1 MAARRVPVISG
12 GTPITGWT
20 IYDTQKNI
28 YVADVPA
35 AAVNSRQFYVDGEHQ
50 TRAMTEQSPTD
61 WTLFGTK
68 GYMSPAVTT
77 QEANEYLVLD
87 LGKVRSV
94 NYLTA
99 YSSIQAD
106 KNGRAAGFPQDFTV
120 ETSEDGT
127 AWTVQC
133 EQTGYE
139 SPVVATAA
147 TFNFAPAQARYI
159 KLNATKLGTASRTNP
174 GRYMLAI
181 SELETGLKTGSNTDL
196 SEVVVDYDTNLMTA
210 VEVLGHNENHDWNWL
225 NQTGYGSANLFD
237 NNPDTVVT
245 TGGYYRQQIEVEG
258 VYPWLSTNIS
268 QNGQNAEIAAIRI
281 AVDAI
286 NQPVDF
292 TIEISQSND
301 PGNTPDQNTDGDRD
315 LVCLA
320 LRVTDEE
327 SANALLDTL
336 ASDNATAT
344 FLFSEEQLSSLG
356 DLLRRVVISGNAA
369 ALRIDASGGSSRT
382 VSAIERANNALWA
395 ACNEKARLVAL
406 YGASDKTLRAVR
418 AAGYCPIDFDLDYSG
433 ALPTA
438 AQAASGIARQ
448 ARSGGCIAYLGADT
462 AVQADW
468 SMLLSRLRSS
478 SRLITALNELALT
491 KGA

>member
-1 MAARRVPVISG
+1 MKKAISLFLALVMLVSVFAGLGITAYAADAQALWVDPVNGSDSAAGTQTAPFQTIEKAKAAAAALSAGGDVTVWLHGGTYRVSNAITFTSADSGKNGHVITYKAVSGEVPVISG

-20 IYDTQKNI
+20 IYDAQKNI

-77 QEANEYLVLD
+77 QEANEYLILD

-301 PGNTPDQNTDGDRD
+301 PGNTDWT
-315 LVCLA
+315 V
-320 LRVTDEE
+320 VH
-327 SANALLDTL
+327 
-336 ASDNATAT
+336 
-344 FLFSEEQLSSLG
+344 SETG
-356 DLLRRVVISGNAA
+356 
-369 ALRIDASGGSSRT
+369 
-382 VSAIERANNALWA
+382 
-395 ACNEKARLVAL
+395 
-406 YGASDKTLRAVR
+406 
-418 AAGYCPIDFDLDYSG
+418 F
-433 ALPTA
+433 
-438 AQAASGIARQ
+438 
-448 ARSGGCIAYLGADT
+448 
-462 AVQADW
+462 DW
-468 SMLLSRLRSS
+468 SQNQSAVFIFSPREAKKVRLH
-478 SRLITALNELALT
+478 AT
-491 KGA
+491 KIANGVEAPGTGSDD